1 MQGYVRALRSELFVA
16 ARTMPARFIVLMP
29 AVIVFARLLLQKITQ
44 SGTEARESLLGQ
56 SSFGDSNVANNAYG
70 YFVDGLITGLTLI
83 SLTLVAYAAWSFA
96 SDRDTGALRH
106 VLIRSAS
113 RRALLLAKLTAVL
126 LIGTL
131 ALLLM
136 LLTVTFSA
144 GYFWEFGAVV
154 EDGYEL
160 IGTEEIRTEIM
171 LGLQL
176 ALLPLPTAVAFGLLV
191 SVLTNSSTQAVTV
204 ALGATLAMDIFKGL
218 LGNMSH
224 YLYVSFQPSLI
235 DQSYLRDVS
244 RLVRGYSD
252 VLVDQRI
259 LDLNMWVPLPQMLLF
274 VVLALVIV
282 PWRKL

>member
-1 MQGYVRALRSELFVA
+1 MHGYFKALRSELFVA
-16 ARTMPARFIVLMP
+16 VRTMPARLIVIMP

-113 RRALLLAKLTAVL
+113 RRALLLAKLTMVL
-126 LIGTL
+126 MVGIL
-131 ALLLM
+131 AFLLM
-136 LLTVTFSA
+136 LLTVTISA
-144 GYFWEFGAVV
+144 GGFWEFGPVV

-224 YLYVSFQPSLI
+224 YLYVTFQPSLI

-259 LDLNMWVPLPQMLLF
+259 LDLNMWVPLPQMLLL
-274 VVLALVIV
+274 VILALVIV